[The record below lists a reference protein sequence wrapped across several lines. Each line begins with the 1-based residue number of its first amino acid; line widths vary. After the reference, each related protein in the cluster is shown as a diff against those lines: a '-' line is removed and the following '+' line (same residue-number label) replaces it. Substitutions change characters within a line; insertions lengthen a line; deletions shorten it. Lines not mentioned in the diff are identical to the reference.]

1 MRLGEK
7 QMEDWD
13 EDPEE
18 ETDYLEES
26 EFEDEEGL

>member
-1 MRLGEK
+1 MKIKGEK

-18 ETDYLEES
+18 ETSYFDDSES
-26 EFEDEEGL
+26 DEEE